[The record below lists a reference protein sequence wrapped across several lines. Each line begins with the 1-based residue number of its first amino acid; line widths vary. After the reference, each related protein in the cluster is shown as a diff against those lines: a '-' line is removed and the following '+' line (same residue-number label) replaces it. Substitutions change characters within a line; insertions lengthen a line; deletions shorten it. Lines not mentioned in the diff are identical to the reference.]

1 MTKIIA
7 IVIVVLLAIIIIIS
21 IFLIQFGITPQD
33 TKIIKILELN
43 KDKILNIEGVVGAGI
58 KMNEDSRS
66 TSIIIYVEDDI
77 QETKK
82 IPSKLYD
89 KNLGEYKVFIKK
101 ISEAS
106 DFEKEKMIIYKKE

>member
-7 IVIVVLLAIIIIIS
+7 IVIAILLAVIIIVS
-21 IFLIQFGITPQD
+21 IFLIQFDITPRD

-43 KDKILNIEGVVGAGI
+43 KDKILNIEGVVWAGI
-58 KMNEDSRS
+58 NMNEDSRS
-66 TSIIIYVEDDI
+66 ASIVIYVEDDI
-77 QETKK
+77 QEAEK
-82 IPSKLYD
+82 IPRKLYN

>member
-7 IVIVVLLAIIIIIS
+7 IVIVVLLTIIIIIS

-43 KDKILNIEGVVGAGI
+43 KDKILGIEGVVGAGI
-58 KMNEDSRS
+58 NINKDNN
-66 TSIIIYVEDDI
+66 IVGIVIYIEDDI
-77 QETKK
+77 QETEK

-101 ISEAS
+101 IGEAS
-106 DFEKEKMIIYKKE
+106 DFEKEKMIIHK

>member
-7 IVIVVLLAIIIIIS
+7 IVIAILLAVIIIVS
-21 IFLIQFGITPQD
+21 IFLIQFSITPQD
-33 TKIIKILELN
+33 TKIIKIIELN
-43 KDKILNIEGVVGAGI
+43 KNKILNIEGVVGAGI
-58 KMNEDSRS
+58 KMNEDDSS
-66 TSIIIYVEDDI
+66 ASIVIYVEDDI
-77 QETKK
+77 QEIEK

-89 KNLGEYKVFIKK
+89 KNLGEYRVFIKR

>member
-58 KMNEDSRS
+58 NMNKDNN
-66 TSIIIYVEDDI
+66 IVGIVIYVEDNI
-77 QETKK
+77 QEIKR
-82 IPSKLYD
+82 IPSNLYD
-89 KNLGEYKVFIKK
+89 KNLG
-101 ISEAS
+101 
-106 DFEKEKMIIYKKE
+106 

>member
-58 KMNEDSRS
+58 NMNKDNN
-66 TSIIIYVEDDI
+66 IVGIVIYVEDNI
-77 QETKK
+77 QEIKR

-89 KNLGEYKVFIKK
+89 KSLG
-101 ISEAS
+101 
-106 DFEKEKMIIYKKE
+106 

>member
-7 IVIVVLLAIIIIIS
+7 IAIAIYWRSCGGWIM
-21 IFLIQFGITPQD
+21 
-33 TKIIKILELN
+33 
-43 KDKILNIEGVVGAGI
+43 
-58 KMNEDSRS
+58 MNEDN
-66 TSIIIYVEDDI
+66 TTVGIVVYVEDDI

-82 IPSKLYD
+82 IPGKLYD

-106 DFEKEKMIIYKKE
+106 DFEKEKMIIYK

>member
-7 IVIVVLLAIIIIIS
+7 YAIVVFVVLIIIVS
-21 IFLIQFGITPQD
+21 IFLIQFSITPQD
-33 TKIIKILELN
+33 TKKIKIIELN
-43 KDKILNIEGVVGAGI
+43 KDKILDIEGVVGAGI
-58 KMNEDSRS
+58 NMNEDNSS
-66 TSIIIYVEDDI
+66 ASIIIYVEDDI
-77 QETKK
+77 QETEK

-101 ISEAS
+101 IGEAS